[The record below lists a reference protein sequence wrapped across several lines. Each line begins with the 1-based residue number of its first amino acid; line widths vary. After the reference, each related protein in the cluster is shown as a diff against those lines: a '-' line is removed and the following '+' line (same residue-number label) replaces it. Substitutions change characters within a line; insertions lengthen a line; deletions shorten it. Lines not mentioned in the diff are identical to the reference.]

1 MMMSLLLVPLLFAEG
16 VALWA
21 SQGRYAYRIS
31 CEEKRGTRS
40 SSLCLCI
47 C

>member
-1 MMMSLLLVPLLFAEG
+1 MMSLLLVPLLFAEG

-21 SQGRYAYRIS
+21 SQGRFTASPAKRV
-31 CEEKRGTRS
+31 KRGDEKFMPR
-40 SSLCLCI
+40 I